1 LRNEKNEKKRGKA
14 SDIHSLR
21 IFLGNSDS
29 EKKKHDVEIGN
40 RSVKNIEG
48 LPSPPSTN
56 NP

>member
-1 LRNEKNEKKRGKA
+1 LRNEKNEKRRGKA